1 MKRLKTQ
8 SINFGVLAIALTMFV
23 SLLSCDTKSQQKSP
37 SADDKAPT
45 MSIHEAAFMGNTE
58 AIQAHINVK
67 SDLNAKDAYGSSP
80 LTIASLF
87 NKPEVAGLLINAGA
101 DVNIKSA
108 DGSTPLHTASFFCRK
123 EIVEMLLKNGADIT
137 AKNNY
142 GSTALESVMAPFESV
157 KPIYDQMSRDLGP
170 MGLKL
175 DYSYLEKTRPE
186 IAEMI
191 KNSR

>member
-1 MKRLKTQ
+1 MKRLKTKT
-8 SINFGVLAIALTMFV
+8 IKFGLLAMTLTMLV
-23 SLLSCDTKSQQKSP
+23 TLLSCDSNSQQKSS
-37 SADDKAPT
+37 SAEVKAPT
-45 MSIHEAAFMGNTE
+45 MSIHEAAFMGNAE

-123 EIVEMLLKNGADIT
+123 EIVEMLLKNGADIS
-137 AKNNY
+137 ARNNY

-157 KPIYDQMSRDLGP
+157 RPIYDQMSRDLGP

-186 IAEMI
+186 IAGMI
-191 KNSR
+191 KKAQ